1 MFLYLCVCCCVGG
14 LLEILTAKVCDE
26 VIKVVNVDNDECS
39 VFGYF
44 GICVFVY
51 LCVCCCVGGLLEIL
65 SAKVCDE
72 VIKIVNVVNVECS
85 VFGYLGICV
94 LVYLLFVL
102 VVFLR
107 S

>member
-1 MFLYLCVCCCVGG
+1 MIKVVNALNVECSVFGYLCIWVFVCLCICCCVGG
-14 LLEILTAKVCDE
+14 LLVILT
-26 VIKVVNVDNDECS
+26 
-39 VFGYF
+39 
-44 GICVFVY
+44 
-51 LCVCCCVGGLLEIL
+51 
-65 SAKVCDE
+65 AKVCDE

>member
-1 MFLYLCVCCCVGG
+1 MYLCVCCCVGG
-14 LLEILTAKVCDE
+14 LLEILT
-26 VIKVVNVDNDECS
+26 
-39 VFGYF
+39 
-44 GICVFVY
+44 
-51 LCVCCCVGGLLEIL
+51 
-65 SAKVCDE
+65 AKVCDE

>member
-1 MFLYLCVCCCVGG
+1 MCLYICCCVGG
-14 LLEILTAKVCDE
+14 LLEILA
-26 VIKVVNVDNDECS
+26 
-39 VFGYF
+39 
-44 GICVFVY
+44 
-51 LCVCCCVGGLLEIL
+51 
-65 SAKVCDE
+65 AKVCDE

>member
-1 MFLYLCVCCCVGG
+1 MIKIPEKVDDCLQMRSMMTVF
-14 LLEILTAKVCDE
+14 LTAKVCDE
-26 VIKVVNVDNDECS
+26 VIKVVNVVNDECS

-51 LCVCCCVGGLLEIL
+51 LCVCVFLCLCIFVF
-65 SAKVCDE
+65 
-72 VIKIVNVVNVECS
+72 VV
-85 VFGYLGICV
+85 
-94 LVYLLFVL
+94 VL